1 MGQESSHL
9 IDPDAPPETLSER
22 SLRAVAQLIKDG
34 RAKQIVVMTGA
45 GISTAA
51 GIPDFRSPKTGL
63 YHNLARL
70 NLPHPEAVFEID
82 FFRSNPAPFYLLAKE
97 LYPGNFSPTISHTF
111 IALLAKKGLLRMLFT
126 QNIDCLERAAGVPA
140 DRIVEAHGSFATQ
153 RCIDCRTPFPDDLM
167 REHVQRGDPPRCT
180 RESCHGLVKPDI
192 VFFGE
197 QLPETFHSNVSVPEL
212 ADLVLVMGTSLL
224 VHPFAGLPR
233 RAREGVPR
241 VLFNLERVGD
251 MGTRADDVL
260 VLGDC
265 DSGIRKLADELGWR
279 DELEAM
285 WRGIVGDK
293 EAERQLSKSRRGEAV
308 QDELDEL
315 VGHVEDK
322 LDISE
327 DGESKPD
334 TNIGMQGGGER
345 EGTADPPHAPGGP
358 PEGNP
363 ARAAAADAEELV
375 GDGAAGPA
383 AVSTGSDE
391 ESTEGRKT
399 EKSKSREE
407 PKAETD
413 DDDTSTLSYE
423 PLKLTTE
430 KPITQTTSDTAKV
443 KDDEGGGGGD
453 KPAL

>member
-9 IDPDAPPETLSER
+9 VDPDTPPETLSER

-34 RAKQIVVMTGA
+34 AAKKIVVMTGA

-82 FFRSNPAPFYLLAKE
+82 FFRRNPAPFYMLAKE
-97 LYPGNFSPTISHTF
+97 LYPGNFSPTISHAF

-140 DRIVEAHGSFATQ
+140 ERIVEAHGSFATQ
-153 RCIDCRTPFPDDLM
+153 RCVDCRTPFPDDSM
-167 REHVQRGDPPRCT
+167 REYVKRGEAPRCI
-180 RESCHGLVKPDI
+180 RGGCDGLVKPDI

-197 QLPETFHSNVSVPEL
+197 QLPETFHNNVSVPGL

-224 VHPFAGLPR
+224 VHPFAGLPS

-279 DELEAM
+279 DELEAL
-285 WRGIVGDK
+285 WRGIVGEK
-293 EAERQLSKSRRGEAV
+293 EAERQLSKSRKEGAIK
-308 QDELDEL
+308 DELDEL

-327 DGESKPD
+327 GTKGEPD
-334 TNIGMQGGGER
+334 TNIGKQGEVAGGSPHTPSGPS
-345 EGTADPPHAPGGP
+345 EGSKTG
-358 PEGNP
+358 
-363 ARAAAADAEELV
+363 AAATDAAELV
-375 GDGAAGPA
+375 DDGSPGPA
-383 AVSTGSDE
+383 AASQGEDKKNTSQ
-391 ESTEGRKT
+391 ESHK
-399 EKSKSREE
+399 K
-407 PKAETD
+407 PKAED
-413 DDDTSTLSYE
+413 DDKPALSYE
-423 PLKLTTE
+423 PLKPTTE
-430 KPITQTTSDTAKV
+430 TPITQTSSDAV
-443 KDDEGGGGGD
+443 KAEDEGGGNG